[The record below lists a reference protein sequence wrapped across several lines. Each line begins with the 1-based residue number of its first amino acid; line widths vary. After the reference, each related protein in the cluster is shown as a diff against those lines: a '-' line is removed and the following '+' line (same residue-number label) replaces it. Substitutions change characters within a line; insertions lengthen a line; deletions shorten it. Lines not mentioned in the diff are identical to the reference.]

1 MNLLSRRARADLA
14 LGFCS
19 LIWGATFVVV
29 KDALA
34 DCSVFLYIA
43 IRFSLAALLMGLLF
57 WRSLRE
63 LNRKTICAGV
73 QIGLFMFGGYAF
85 QTSGLN
91 LTSASNAAF
100 ITGSSVILVPILLA
114 AFGRRHMTSWIWAGA
129 VAALAGLY
137 LLTVPPEGLS
147 HLNRGDPLVFM
158 CAVMFAFHMIFIG
171 RHVERHSVGALSFL
185 QVATTA
191 ILALASVPL
200 IGGAG
205 WERPRLHWSG
215 QLIFA
220 IAITAIG
227 STVIGFSLQTWSQQ
241 YASPAHTAI
250 LVSLEPVF
258 AAATAFFFVH
268 QRLGARAL
276 AGAALVLVGIL
287 LAELRGAA
295 PVAPESPGPIVTRLD

>member
-1 MNLLSRRARADLA
+1 MNLLSKRARADLA

-43 IRFSLAALLMGLLF
+43 IRFSLAAVLMGLLF

-63 LNRKTICAGV
+63 LNRKTIWAGV

-91 LTSASNAAF
+91 LTSPSNAAF

-114 AFGRRHMTSWIWAGA
+114 AFGRRHMTTWIWAGA

-191 ILALASVPL
+191 ILAWASVPL
-200 IGGAG
+200 IGAAG

-227 STVIGFSLQTWSQQ
+227 STVIGFSFQTWAQQ

-258 AAATAFFFVH
+258 AVATAYFFAQ

-276 AGAALVLVGIL
+276 AGAALVLAGIL
-287 LAELRGAA
+287 LAELRSPA
-295 PVAPESPGPIVTRLD
+295 PVAPESPEPIVTRLD

>member
-1 MNLLSRRARADLA
+1 MNLLSKRARADLA

-29 KDALA
+29 KDALSN
-34 DCSVFLYIA
+34 CSVFLYIA

-63 LNRKTICAGV
+63 LNRKTIWAGA

-85 QTSGLN
+85 QTSGLR
-91 LTSASNAAF
+91 LTSPSNAAF

-114 AFGRRHMTSWIWAGA
+114 AFGRRHMTAWIWAGA
-129 VAALAGLY
+129 AAAFAGLY
-137 LLTVPPEGLS
+137 LLTVPVEGLRD
-147 HLNRGDPLVFM
+147 LNRGDPLVFM

-191 ILALASVPL
+191 LLALASVPIL
-200 IGGAG
+200 GAAG

-227 STVIGFSLQTWSQQ
+227 STVIGFSLQTWAQQ

-258 AAATAFFFVH
+258 AAATAFFFAH
-268 QRLGARAL
+268 QHLSGRAL
-276 AGAALVLVGIL
+276 AGAALVLAGIL
-287 LAELRGAA
+287 LAELRSPA
-295 PVAPESPGPIVTRLD
+295 PVAPESPEPIVTQLD

>member
-1 MNLLSRRARADLA
+1 MNLLSKRARADLA
-14 LGFCS
+14 LAFCS

-43 IRFSLAALLMGLLF
+43 IRFSLAALVMGLLF

-63 LNRKTICAGV
+63 LNRKTIWAGV

-85 QTSGLN
+85 QTSGLR
-91 LTSASNAAF
+91 LTSASNSAF
-100 ITGSSVILVPILLA
+100 ITASSVILVPIFLA
-114 AFGRRHMTSWIWAGA
+114 VFGRRQLTAWIWAGA
-129 VAALAGLY
+129 AAAFVGLY
-137 LLTVPPEGLS
+137 LLTVPAEGLR

-171 RHVERHSVGALSFL
+171 RHVERHSVGALAFL

-191 ILALASVPL
+191 VLSLASVPL
-200 IGGAG
+200 LGVAG
-205 WERPRLHWSG
+205 WERPRIHWSG

-227 STVIGFSLQTWSQQ
+227 STVIGFWFQTWAQQ
-241 YASPAHTAI
+241 YASPSHTAI

-258 AAATAFFFVH
+258 AVATAFFFVH
-268 QRLGARAL
+268 QHVRARAL
-276 AGAALVLVGIL
+276 AGAALVLAGIL
-287 LAELRGAA
+287 LAELIGPA
-295 PVAPESPGPIVTRLD
+295 PVAPESPEPIVVRLD